1 MKKNLILFVLI
12 VILTLSVF
20 SAEDVEKLGF
30 PVVLTSGGQ
39 SDEVNTV
46 IFLLEEVELAYDYC
60 DILSKDELAAGVG
73 LGGAE
78 NAKGKHVTVTSEEA
92 KGTPFKTLWIALGAS
107 LKGMGASGLS
117 VDDEVGRI
125 NELIDYAKAN
135 NIKVLTFAIGG
146 EIRRGLPGSPNE
158 AMIDAIAPYSD
169 IIVVTEETNLDDRF
183 DAIAEENGI
192 LLIEV
197 ESAFDLL
204 DTIPEIFAER

>member
-1 MKKNLILFVLI
+1 MKRNILI
-12 VILTLSVF
+12 VLLIAVLTLAAF
-20 SAEDVEKLGF
+20 AAEDMEKLDF

-46 IFLLEEVELAYDYC
+46 IFLLEEVGMPFDYC

-78 NAKGKHVTVTSEEA
+78 NGKGKHVTVSSEEA
-92 KGTPFKTLWIALGAS
+92 EGTQFKTLWIALGAS

-117 VDDEVGRI
+117 VADEVGRI
-125 NELIDYAKAN
+125 NELIAYAKAN
-135 NIKVLTFAIGG
+135 DIKVLTFAIGG

-158 AMIDAIAPYSD
+158 AMIDAIAPHSD
-169 IIVVTEETNLDDRF
+169 VIVVTEETNLDDRF
-183 DAIAEENGI
+183 DAIAEKNGI
-192 LLIEV
+192 TFVEV

-204 DTIPEIFAER
+204 DTIPEIFVEK